1 MASIKEKIV
10 GKEAL
15 SKILNLL
22 YAYLPFKRKY
32 ISGTNNSGVIQ
43 SETNIISNK
52 DEVAFGTYN
61 VTENGIAFSIGIG
74 DSEENRIN
82 AIHIKKTGEIHIFNE
97 DSKTISDESL
107 YKIIKKASHI
117 ELVNTYSEVTSFN
130 KKENIGKLIYLLNDD
145 NINGETFYSGL
156 YLIIRC
162 ISSDGYDS
170 SCVKPLIISSQFNA
184 DLYYRK
190 TEIDDKINVINNNI
204 EQVNEN
210 LSNSISNIETWIDVN
225 KITNSEIDEII

>member
-43 SETNIISNK
+43 TDTNIISNK

-107 YKIIKKASHI
+107 YKIIKKSSHV
-117 ELVNTYSEVTSFN
+117 ELVNTYSEISFFN

-145 NINGETFYSGL
+145 NINGEIFYSGL

-162 ISSDGYDS
+162 INNGSESTCIKS
-170 SCVKPLIISSQFNA
+170 LITSSQFNA

-190 TEIDDKINVINNNI
+190 TEIDEKINTINNSI
-204 EQVNEN
+204 EQSNEN
-210 LSNSISNIETWIDVN
+210 LSNAISNIESWIDSN
-225 KITNSEIDEII
+225 KITNNEIDEII